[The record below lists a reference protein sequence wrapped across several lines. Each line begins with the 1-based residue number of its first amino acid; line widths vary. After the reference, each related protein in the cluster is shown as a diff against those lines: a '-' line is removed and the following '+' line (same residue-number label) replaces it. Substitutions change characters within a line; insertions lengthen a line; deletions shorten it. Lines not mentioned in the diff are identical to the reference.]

1 MSRVA
6 RAARVASRQ
15 RVEEI
20 SANKTIAAAE
30 TGETY
35 LISALCTITL
45 PPVQDGAY
53 FSFVIKDDLNGL
65 NSANLVIRSNVA
77 ADKMAGYGTRV
88 LLNGNYS
95 SHVPTPTA
103 AAAKLG
109 ENHSKLT
116 FADGSGDTHLLMAGS
131 EIECFSDGASWYV
144 NYRFLTNHTSNIT
157 AVFGDI

>member
-15 RVEEI
+15 RVELI
-20 SANKTIAAAE
+20 SADKTIAKAE

-45 PPVQDGAY
+45 PPVQEGAY

-65 NSANLVIRSNVA
+65 QSANLVIRSNVA
-77 ADKMAGYGTRV
+77 SEKMAGYGHRL
-88 LLNGNYS
+88 LLNTNYN
-95 SHVPTPTA
+95 SHVPCPTA
-103 AAAKLG
+103 GAAKLG

-131 EIECFSDGASWYV
+131 EIECFSDGTSWYV
-144 NYRFLTNHTSNIT
+144 RYSFLTNHTSNIT

>member
-1 MSRVA
+1 MAKVG

-15 RVEEI
+15 RTEEI
-20 SANKTIAAAE
+20 SASKTIEAAE

-35 LISALCTITL
+35 LVSALCTITL
-45 PPVQDGAY
+45 PVVQDGAY
-53 FSFVIKDDLNGL
+53 FRFIIKDDIAGL
-65 NSANLVIRSNVA
+65 NSDNLVIRSKTSD
-77 ADKMAGYGTRV
+77 DKMVGYGTRV

-103 AAAKLG
+103 GAAKLS
-109 ENHSKLT
+109 EAHSKLT

-131 EIECFSDGASWYV
+131 EVECVSDGTSWYV
-144 NYRFLTNHTSNIT
+144 TYKFLTNHTSNIT

>member
-15 RVEEI
+15 RVEAI
-20 SANKTIAAAE
+20 SASKTIQSAE

-45 PPVQDGAY
+45 PKVQDGAY
-53 FSFVIKDDLNGL
+53 FSFIVKDDLNGL
-65 NSANLVIRSNVA
+65 QTTNLVIRSETA
-77 ADKMAGYGTRV
+77 ADKMVGYGTRV

-95 SHVPTPTA
+95 SHVPTPTDG
-103 AAAKLG
+103 AAKFG
-109 ENHSKLT
+109 EGHSKLT

-131 EIECFSDGASWYV
+131 EIECFSDGTSWYV
-144 NYRFLTNHTSNIT
+144 NYKFLTNHTSNIT